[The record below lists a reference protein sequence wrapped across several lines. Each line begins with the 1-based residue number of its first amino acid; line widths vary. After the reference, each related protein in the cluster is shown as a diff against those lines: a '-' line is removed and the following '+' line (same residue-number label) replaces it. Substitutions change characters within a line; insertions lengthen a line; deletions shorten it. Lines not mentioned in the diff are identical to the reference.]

1 MGLSLRQL
9 LVDQTDRIHRI
20 GIDKFIQMQ
29 RDPSRHR
36 FPAFAGQRIRTAEA
50 VVQLVDRKPTRMVRM
65 TFDIFTFDHAGRL
78 DTEAFERQQI
88 SRFQVHMNSGRG
100 ALTINANDDANI
112 VDASDQ
118 FTARGGRW
126 VPGRAL
132 ARTRHDAAL
141 DRVKCP
147 RL

>member
-1 MGLSLRQL
+1 
-9 LVDQTDRIHRI
+9 
-20 GIDKFIQMQ
+20 
-29 RDPSRHR
+29 
-36 FPAFAGQRIRTAEA
+36 
-50 VVQLVDRKPTRMVRM
+50 MVRM